1 MPTVVDPGGS
11 DVGDG
16 RHGRFLA
23 QRDQPGAPEHV
34 DIARAEGAC
43 GVGLGD
49 GHLGV
54 TAQASFETHGSR
66 RA

>member
-1 MPTVVDPGGS
+1 MPTVVVPAGER
-11 DVGDG
+11 VGDG

-23 QRDQPGAPEHV
+23 QRDQPGGPEHV
-34 DIARAEGAC
+34 DIARAEGAG

-54 TAQASFETHGSR
+54 TAQAGFETHGSPG
-66 RA
+66 